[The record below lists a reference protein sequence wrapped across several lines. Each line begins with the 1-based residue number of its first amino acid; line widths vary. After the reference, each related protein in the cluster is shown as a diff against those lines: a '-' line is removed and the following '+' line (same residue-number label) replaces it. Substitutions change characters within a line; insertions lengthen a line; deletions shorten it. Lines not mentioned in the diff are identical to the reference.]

1 MAWNQPGGNGGRDPW
16 GNRGGQQGPPDLDEV
31 LKKLQGRLGRVFGGR
46 SGGGGASGGGF
57 RLPGGGLVGI
67 GVIAAVAVGAWA
79 LAGFYIVDPA
89 ERAVVLRFG
98 EYRITTEPGLH
109 WAPYFIDR
117 VEKVNVQEIRNQEI
131 GFRSSGGSQSNVAH
145 ESLMLTED
153 ENIID
158 IKFSIQYRVRDAQFY
173 LFNVL
178 DPDLT
183 LRQAT
188 ESAVREVVGRSG
200 MDFVITA
207 GRDVVAAETATL
219 IQEILDR
226 YQAGL
231 NITSV
236 NMQDAQPPAQVQD
249 AFFDAVKARED
260 QERIIN
266 QANAYKADIVPKARG
281 EANAM
286 LERAEAYRQRVIAQ
300 ADGETDRFLKILS
313 EYKKAPEVTRERLY
327 LETVEQVMSNSSKV
341 LVDLQ
346 SGNNIMFLPLDKLL
360 SGQGAGKVL
369 RPDTIDSDDIGTSP
383 MSIDDARRSGD
394 PLRSRTR

>member
-1 MAWNQPGGNGGRDPW
+1 MAWNEPGGNGGRDPW
-16 GNRGGQQGPPDLDEV
+16 GNRGGKQGPPDLDEV
-31 LKKLQGRLGRVFGGR
+31 LKKLQSRLGRIFGGR
-46 SGGGGASGGGF
+46 GGGGGGGGGF
-57 RLPGGGLVGI
+57 SLPGGSLIGLT
-67 GVIAAVAVGAWA
+67 VIAVVLAGAWG

-89 ERAVVLRFG
+89 EEAVVLRFG
-98 EYRITTEPGLH
+98 EYHITNGQGLH
-109 WAPYFIDR
+109 WAPYFVDR
-117 VEKVNVQEIRNQEI
+117 VEKINVEQLRNQEI
-131 GFRSSGGSQSNVAH
+131 GFRSSGGSQSSVAH

-158 IKFSIQYRVRDAQFY
+158 IKFSIQYRVNDARFY

-226 YQAGL
+226 YEVGVH
-231 NITSV
+231 ITSV

-266 QANAYKADIVPKARG
+266 QAAAYKADIVPKARG
-281 EANAM
+281 DSTAM
-286 LERAEAYRQRVIAQ
+286 FERAEAYRQRVIAQ
-300 ADGETDRFLKILS
+300 AEGETDRFLKVLT
-313 EYKKAPEVTRERLY
+313 EYRKAPAVTRERLY
-327 LETVEQVMSNSSKV
+327 LETVEQVMTNSSKIM
-341 LVDLQ
+341 VDLQ
-346 SGNNIMFLPLDKLL
+346 GGNNLMILPLDKLL
-360 SGQGAGKVL
+360 SGRGERAI
-369 RPDTIDSDDIGTSP
+369 RPSSLDSDDISTPS
-383 MSIDDARRSGD
+383 MSSDDARRDRD
-394 PLRSRTR
+394 PQRSRTR

>member
-16 GNRGGQQGPPDLDEV
+16 GNRGDQQGPPDLDEV
-31 LKKLQGRLGRVFGGR
+31 LKKLRTRLGRLFGGR
-46 SGGGGASGGGF
+46 GGGGGSGGGF
-57 RLPGGGLVGI
+57 SLPGGSLVGAGI
-67 GVIAAVAVGAWA
+67 IAAVVVGAWA

-89 ERAVVLRFG
+89 EEGVVLRFG
-98 EYRITTEPGLH
+98 QYRITTVPGLH
-109 WAPYFIDR
+109 WRPYFIDS
-117 VEKVNVQEIRNQEI
+117 VEKVNVQQIHNQEI
-131 GFRSSGGSQSNVAH
+131 GFRSSGASRSSVAH

-153 ENIID
+153 ENIVD
-158 IKFSIQYRVRDAQFY
+158 LKFSIQYRINDAQFY

-207 GRDVVAAETATL
+207 GRDVVASEAGTL

-226 YQAGL
+226 YKAGL

-300 ADGETDRFLKILS
+300 ADGETDRFLKVLK
-313 EYKKAPEVTRERLY
+313 EYQKAPAVTRERLY
-327 LETVEQVMSNSSKV
+327 LETIEQVMANTSKV

-346 SGNNIMFLPLDKLL
+346 SGNNIMFLPLDTLL
-360 SGQGAGKVL
+360 SGQGAG
-369 RPDTIDSDDIGTSP
+369 RGIRSGGIDDDDIGTASI
-383 MSIDDARRSGD
+383 SIDDAPRGRDS
-394 PLRSRTR
+394 LRTRNR

>member
-31 LKKLQGRLGRVFGGR
+31 LKKLQSRLGRVFGGR
-46 SGGGGASGGGF
+46 SGGGGGGGF
-57 RLPGGGLVGI
+57 SLPGGGPLGI
-67 GVIAAVAVGAWA
+67 AIIVAIAVGAWG

-89 ERAVVLRFG
+89 EEAVVLRFG
-98 EYRITTEPGLH
+98 EYRTTTGEGLH
-109 WAPYFIDR
+109 WAPYFVDK
-117 VEKVNVQEIRNQEI
+117 VEKINVRQLRNQEV
-131 GFRSSGGSQSNVAH
+131 GFRSTGGSQTAVAH

-158 IKFSIQYRVRDAQFY
+158 IKFSIQYRVNDAQNY

-207 GRDVVAAETATL
+207 GRDVVASETSTL

-226 YQAGL
+226 YAAGL
-231 NITSV
+231 RITSV

-286 LERAEAYRQRVIAQ
+286 LERAEAYRQRVVAQ
-300 ADGETDRFLKILS
+300 ADGETDRFLKVLK
-313 EYKKAPEVTRERLY
+313 EYRKAPSVTRERLY
-327 LETVEQVMSNSSKV
+327 LETVEQVMANSSKV

-346 SGNNIMFLPLDKLL
+346 SGNNVMFLPLDKLF
-360 SGQGAGKVL
+360 SGGGSGSIIRPGADGNE
-369 RPDTIDSDDIGTSP
+369 IGAPSLG
-383 MSIDDARRSGD
+383 MDDAPRSRD

>member
-31 LKKLQGRLGRVFGGR
+31 LKKLQTRLGRVFGGR
-46 SGGGGASGGGF
+46 GGGAPGGGGF
-57 RLPGGGLVGI
+57 KFPGGGLAGMGI
-67 GVIAAVAVGAWA
+67 IAAVLAGAWA
-79 LAGFYIVDPA
+79 LAGFFIVDPA
-89 ERAVVLRFG
+89 EEAVVLRFG
-98 EYRITTEPGLH
+98 EYRTTAGPGLH
-109 WAPYFIDR
+109 WAPYFIDS

-131 GFRSSGGSQSNVAH
+131 GFRSSGGAQTSVAH

-158 IKFSIQYRVRDAQFY
+158 IKFSIQYRVSDAQFY

-207 GRDVVAAETATL
+207 GRDVVAAETGTL

-226 YQAGL
+226 YKAGL
-231 NITSV
+231 RITSV

-286 LERAEAYRQRVIAQ
+286 LERAQAYRQRVIAE
-300 ADGETDRFLKILS
+300 AEGETDRFVKVLN
-313 EYKKAPEVTRERLY
+313 EYKKAPEVTRDRLY
-327 LETVEQVMSNSSKV
+327 IETVEQVMANSSKV

-346 SGNNIMFLPLDKLL
+346 GGNNIMFLPLDKLL
-360 SGQGAGKVL
+360 AGQGVGTVL
-369 RPDTIDSDDIGTSP
+369 RPGDLNRDEISGSSADIDN
-383 MSIDDARRSGD
+383 ARRARD
-394 PLRSRTR
+394 TLRSRNR

>member
-31 LKKLQGRLGRVFGGR
+31 LKKLQSRLGRIFGGR
-46 SGGGGASGGGF
+46 SGGGGGGGGF
-57 RLPGGGLVGI
+57 SLPGGGLI
-67 GVIAAVAVGAWA
+67 GLTVIAALLVGAWG

-89 ERAVVLRFG
+89 EEAVVLRFG
-98 EYRITTEPGLH
+98 EYRTTAGQGLH
-109 WAPYFIDR
+109 WAPYFIDS
-117 VEKVNVQEIRNQEI
+117 VEKINVQQLRNQEI
-131 GFRSSGGSQSNVAH
+131 GFRSSGGSQSDVAH

-158 IKFSIQYRVRDAQFY
+158 IKFSIQYRVNDARAY

-207 GRDVVAAETATL
+207 GRGRVAAETSTL
-219 IQEILDR
+219 IQEILNR
-226 YQAGL
+226 YEAGL
-231 NITSV
+231 DITSV

-286 LERAEAYRQRVIAQ
+286 FERAEAYRQRVIAQ
-300 ADGETDRFLKILS
+300 AEGETDRFLKVLT
-313 EYKKAPEVTRERLY
+313 EYQKAPGVTRERLY
-327 LETVEQVMSNSSKV
+327 LETVESVMTNSSKV

-346 SGNNIMFLPLDKLL
+346 GGNNIMFLPLDKLF
-360 SGQGAGKVL
+360 SGQGAGSVV
-369 RPDTIDSDDIGTSP
+369 RPGNLDSDDVGTPS
-383 MSIDDARRSGD
+383 MNIDDARRTGD
-394 PLRSRTR
+394 PLRSRNR

>member
-31 LKKLQGRLGRVFGGR
+31 LKKLQTRLGRVFGGR
-46 SGGGGASGGGF
+46 SGGGGAGAGL
-57 RLPGGGLVGI
+57 RLPGGGLAGG
-67 GVIAAVAVGAWA
+67 GVIAVVAAAAWA

-89 ERAVVLRFG
+89 EQGVVLRFG
-98 EYRITTEPGLH
+98 EYRITTDPGLH
-109 WAPYFIDR
+109 WAPYFIDS

-131 GFRSSGGSQSNVAH
+131 GFRSTGGSQTAVPH

-226 YQAGL
+226 YQAGIG
-231 NITSV
+231 ITSV

-266 QANAYKADIVPKARG
+266 QANAYKADVVPKARG

-300 ADGETDRFLKILS
+300 ADGETDRFLKILN
-313 EYKKAPEVTRERLY
+313 EYKKAPEVTRERMY
-327 LETVEQVMSNSSKV
+327 LETVEQVMANSSKV
-341 LVDLQ
+341 LVDLE
-346 SGNNIMFLPLDKLL
+346 SGNNIMFLPLDKLM
-360 SGQGAGKVL
+360 SGQGVGSVL
-369 RPDTIDSDDIGTSP
+369 RSDTMDSDDIGTSP
-383 MSIDDARRSGD
+383 ISVDDARRSRD
-394 PLRSRTR
+394 PLRSRNR

>member
-1 MAWNQPGGNGGRDPW
+1 MAWNQPGGNGRRDPW
-16 GNRGGQQGPPDLDEV
+16 GNRGDQQGPPDLDEV
-31 LKKLQGRLGRVFGGR
+31 LKKLRTRLGRLFGGR
-46 SGGGGASGGGF
+46 GGGGGSGGGF
-57 RLPGGGLVGI
+57 SLPGGSLVGAGI
-67 GVIAAVAVGAWA
+67 IAGVVVGAWA

-89 ERAVVLRFG
+89 EQAVVLRFG
-98 EYRITTEPGLH
+98 QYRVTTNPGLH
-109 WAPYFIDR
+109 WAPYFIDG
-117 VEKVNVQEIRNQEI
+117 VEKVNVQQIHNQEI
-131 GFRSSGGSQSNVAH
+131 GFRSSGASRSSVAH

-153 ENIID
+153 ENIVD
-158 IKFSIQYRVRDAQFY
+158 LKFSIQYRIDDPQFY

-188 ESAVREVVGRSG
+188 ESAVREVVGRSA

-207 GRDVVAAETATL
+207 GRDVVASEAGTL
-219 IQEILDR
+219 IQEILDE

-300 ADGETDRFLKILS
+300 ADGETDRFLKVLK
-313 EYKKAPEVTRERLY
+313 EYQKAPAVTRERLY
-327 LETVEQVMSNSSKV
+327 LETIEQVMANTSKV

-360 SGQGAGKVL
+360 SGQGAG
-369 RPDTIDSDDIGTSP
+369 RGIRSGGIDDDDIGTASI
-383 MSIDDARRSGD
+383 SIDDAPLGRDS
-394 PLRSRTR
+394 LRSRVR

>member
-1 MAWNQPGGNGGRDPW
+1 M
-16 GNRGGQQGPPDLDEV
+16 
-31 LKKLQGRLGRVFGGR
+31 KKLQARLGRIFGGR
-46 SGGGGASGGGF
+46 SGGGGGGGF
-57 RLPGGGLVGI
+57 SLPGGGLI
-67 GVIAAVAVGAWA
+67 GMTAIAVILVAAWGV
-79 LAGFYIVDPA
+79 AGFYIVDPA
-89 ERAVVLRFG
+89 EEAVVLRFG
-98 EYRITTEPGLH
+98 EYHITNGQGLH
-109 WAPYFIDR
+109 WAPYFIDN
-117 VEKVNVQEIRNQEI
+117 VEKINVEQIRNQEI
-131 GFRSSGGSQSNVAH
+131 GFRSSGGSLTSVAH

-158 IKFSIQYRVRDAQFY
+158 IKFSIQYRVSDARFY

-207 GRDVVAAETATL
+207 GRDVVAAETETL

-226 YQAGL
+226 YQAGI

-266 QANAYKADIVPKARG
+266 QADAYKADIVPKARG

-286 LERAEAYRQRVIAQ
+286 FERAEAYRQRVIAQ
-300 ADGETDRFLKILS
+300 AEGETDRFLKVLT
-313 EYKKAPEVTRERLY
+313 EYQKAPDVTRERLY
-327 LETVEQVMSNSSKV
+327 LETVEQVMANSSKV
-341 LVDLQ
+341 LVDLK

-360 SGQGAGKVL
+360 SGQGGRVA
-369 RPDTIDSDDIGTSP
+369 RPDGFDSDDLSTPS
-383 MSIDDARRSGD
+383 MNSDDARRGRD

>member
-31 LKKLQGRLGRVFGGR
+31 LKKLQSRLGRIF
-46 SGGGGASGGGF
+46 GGGGGGGGGGF
-57 RLPGGGLVGI
+57 SLPGGGLI
-67 GVIAAVAVGAWA
+67 GLTVIAVVLAGAWG

-89 ERAVVLRFG
+89 EEAVVLRFG
-98 EYRITTEPGLH
+98 EYHTTNGQGLH
-109 WAPYFIDR
+109 WAPYFVDR
-117 VEKVNVQEIRNQEI
+117 VEKINVEQLRNQEI
-131 GFRSSGGSQSNVAH
+131 GFRSSGGSQSSVAH

-158 IKFSIQYRVRDAQFY
+158 IKFSIQYRVNDARFY

-188 ESAVREVVGRSG
+188 ESAVREIVGRSG

-226 YQAGL
+226 YEVGVH
-231 NITSV
+231 ITSV

-266 QANAYKADIVPKARG
+266 QAAAYKADIVPKARG
-281 EANAM
+281 DSNAM
-286 LERAEAYRQRVIAQ
+286 FERAEAYRQRVIAQ
-300 ADGETDRFLKILS
+300 AEGETDRFLKVLA
-313 EYKKAPEVTRERLY
+313 EYKKAPAVTRERLY
-327 LETVEQVMSNSSKV
+327 LETVEQVMANSSKV
-341 LVDLQ
+341 MVDLQ
-346 SGNNIMFLPLDKLL
+346 GGNNLMLMPLDKLL
-360 SGQGAGKVL
+360 SGRGEGVI
-369 RPDTIDSDDIGTSP
+369 RPSDLESDDISTPS
-383 MSIDDARRSGD
+383 MSSDDARRGRD

>member
-1 MAWNQPGGNGGRDPW
+1 MAWNQPGGNGGNDPW
-16 GNRGGQQGPPDLDEV
+16 GNRGGKQGPPDLDEV
-31 LKKLQGRLGRVFGGR
+31 LKKLQSRLGRIFAGR
-46 SGGGGASGGGF
+46 GGGGGGGGGF
-57 RLPGGGLVGI
+57 SLPGGSLIGLT
-67 GVIAAVAVGAWA
+67 VIAVVLAGAWG
-79 LAGFYIVDPA
+79 LAGFYTVDPA
-89 ERAVVLRFG
+89 EEAVVLRFG
-98 EYRITTEPGLH
+98 QYHATNGQGLH
-109 WAPYFIDR
+109 WAPYFIDD
-117 VEKVNVQEIRNQEI
+117 VEKINVEQLRNQEI
-131 GFRSSGGSQSNVAH
+131 GFRSSGGSQSSVAH

-158 IKFSIQYRVRDAQFY
+158 IKFSIQYRVNDARFY

-188 ESAVREVVGRSG
+188 ESAVREVVGRSE

-226 YQAGL
+226 YEVGL

-266 QANAYKADIVPKARG
+266 QAAAYKADIVPKARG
-281 EANAM
+281 DSNAM
-286 LERAEAYRQRVIAQ
+286 FERAEAYRQRVIAQ
-300 ADGETDRFLKILS
+300 AEGETDRFLKVLT
-313 EYKKAPEVTRERLY
+313 EYRKAPAVTRERLY
-327 LETVEQVMSNSSKV
+327 LETIEQVMANSSKV

-360 SGQGAGKVL
+360 SGRGEGVI
-369 RPDTIDSDDIGTSP
+369 RPGEFDSDDISTP
-383 MSIDDARRSGD
+383 AMSSDDARRSRD

>member
-1 MAWNQPGGNGGRDPW
+1 MAWNEPGGNGGRDPW

-31 LKKLQGRLGRVFGGR
+31 LKKLQSRLGRIFGGR
-46 SGGGGASGGGF
+46 GGGGGGGGF
-57 RLPGGGLVGI
+57 SLPGGSLIGAGI
-67 GVIAAVAVGAWA
+67 IAVVLAGAWA
-79 LAGFYIVDPA
+79 VAGFYIVDPA
-89 ERAVVLRFG
+89 EEAVVLRFG
-98 EYRITTEPGLH
+98 EYRVTNGQGLH

-117 VEKVNVQEIRNQEI
+117 VEKINVEQLRNQEI
-131 GFRSSGGSQSNVAH
+131 GFRSSGGSLSSVAH

-158 IKFSIQYRVRDAQFY
+158 IKFSIQYRVSDARDY

-188 ESAVREVVGRSG
+188 ESAVREVVGRSA

-207 GRDVVAAETATL
+207 GRDVVASETETL

-226 YQAGL
+226 YKAGI
-231 NITSV
+231 NVTSV

-266 QANAYKADIVPKARG
+266 QADAYKADIVPKARG

-286 LERAEAYRQRVIAQ
+286 FERAEAYRQRVIAH
-300 ADGETDRFLKILS
+300 AEGETDRFLKVLT
-313 EYKKAPEVTRERLY
+313 EYQKAPAITRERLY
-327 LETVEQVMSNSSKV
+327 LETVEQVMANSSKV

-346 SGNNIMFLPLDKLL
+346 GGNNIMFLPLDKLL
-360 SGQGAGKVL
+360 SGRGEGVV
-369 RPDTIDSDDIGTSP
+369 RPDNFDSDDIGTSP
-383 MSIDDARRSGD
+383 ISSDDARRSRD

>member
-31 LKKLQGRLGRVFGGR
+31 LKKLQSRLGRIFGGR
-46 SGGGGASGGGF
+46 SGGGGGGGF
-57 RLPGGGLVGI
+57 SLPGGGLVGV
-67 GVIAAVAVGAWA
+67 GVIVAIVVGAWA

-89 ERAVVLRFG
+89 EEAVVLRFG
-98 EYRITTEPGLH
+98 EYRTTTREGLH

-117 VEKVNVQEIRNQEI
+117 VEKINVRQIRNQEV
-131 GFRSSGGSQSNVAH
+131 GFRSSGGSQTAVAH

-158 IKFSIQYRVRDAQFY
+158 IKFSIQYRVNDARDY

-207 GRDVVAAETATL
+207 GRDVVASETSTL

-226 YQAGL
+226 YEAGL
-231 NITSV
+231 KITSV

-300 ADGETDRFLKILS
+300 ADGETDRFLKVLN
-313 EYKKAPEVTRERLY
+313 EYRKAPAVTRERLY
-327 LETVEQVMSNSSKV
+327 LETVEEVMANSSKV

-346 SGNNIMFLPLDKLL
+346 GGNNIMFLPLDKLF
-360 SGQGAGKVL
+360 SGRAGGSVI
-369 RPDTIDSDDIGTSP
+369 RPSDIDGSDIGAPSVSVEDT
-383 MSIDDARRSGD
+383 RRSRD
-394 PLRSRTR
+394 PLRSRNR

>member
-16 GNRGGQQGPPDLDEV
+16 GDRGGQQGPPDLDEV
-31 LKKLQGRLGRVFGGR
+31 LKKLQARLARMFGGR
-46 SGGGGASGGGF
+46 SGGGASGGGF
-57 RLPGGGLVGI
+57 SLPGGSLVGV
-67 GVIAAVAVGAWA
+67 GVIAVVLVGAWA

-89 ERAVVLRFG
+89 EQAVVLRFG
-98 EYRITTEPGLH
+98 AYRTTTGPGLN
-109 WAPYFIDR
+109 WAPYFIDG
-117 VEKVNVQEIRNQEI
+117 VEKVNVQQIHNQEI
-131 GFRSSGGSQSNVAH
+131 GFRSSGASKSSVAN

-158 IKFSIQYRVRDAQFY
+158 IKFSIQYRINDAQFY

-188 ESAVREVVGRSG
+188 ESAVREVVGRSS

-207 GRDVVAAETATL
+207 GRDVVASEAGTL

-226 YQAGL
+226 YQTGL
-231 NITSV
+231 DITSV

-266 QANAYKADIVPKARG
+266 QANAFKADIVPKARG

-300 ADGETDRFLKILS
+300 AEGEADRFLKVLG
-313 EYKKAPEVTRERLY
+313 EYQKAPEVTRERLY
-327 LETVEQVMSNSSKV
+327 IETIEQVMANSSKV
-341 LVDLQ
+341 LIDLQ
-346 SGNNIMFLPLDKLL
+346 GGNNIMVLPLNELL
-360 SGQGAGKVL
+360 SGRGAGSVV
-369 RPDTIDSDDIGTSP
+369 RPG
-383 MSIDDARRSGD
+383 SIDGDDMGAPSGGIDGARRSRD

>member
-1 MAWNQPGGNGGRDPW
+1 MAWNQPGDGNGGRDPW
-16 GNRGGQQGPPDLDEV
+16 GNRGDKQGPPDLDEV
-31 LKKLQGRLGRVFGGR
+31 LKKLQLRLGRIFGGR
-46 SGGGGASGGGF
+46 SGGGGGGGGF
-57 RLPGGGLVGI
+57 SLPGGSLVGA
-67 GVIAAVAVGAWA
+67 VIIAVILVGAWA
-79 LAGFYIVDPA
+79 VAGFYIVDPA
-89 ERAVVLRFG
+89 EEAVVLRFG
-98 EYRITTEPGLH
+98 GYHETNGQGLH
-109 WAPYFIDR
+109 WAPYFVDS
-117 VEKVNVQEIRNQEI
+117 VEKINVEQIRNQEI
-131 GFRSSGGSQSNVAH
+131 GFRSAGGSLSSVAH

-158 IKFSIQYRVRDAQFY
+158 IKFSIQYRVSDARFY

-226 YQAGL
+226 YEAGI

-266 QANAYKADIVPKARG
+266 QAAAYKADIVPKARG

-286 LERAEAYRQRVIAQ
+286 FERAEAYRQRVIAQ
-300 ADGETDRFLKILS
+300 AEGETDRFLKVLT
-313 EYKKAPEVTRERLY
+313 EYRKAPGVTRERLY
-327 LETVEQVMSNSSKV
+327 LETVEEVMANSSKV
-341 LVDLQ
+341 LVDLK

-360 SGQGAGKVL
+360 SGQGERVV
-369 RPDTIDSDDIGTSP
+369 RPSNLDSDDISTPS
-383 MSIDDARRSGD
+383 MNSDDARRGRD

>member
-1 MAWNQPGGNGGRDPW
+1 MAWNEPGGNGGRDPW
-16 GNRGGQQGPPDLDEV
+16 GNRGGQKGPPDLDEV
-31 LKKLQGRLGRVFGGR
+31 LKKLQSRLGRIFGGR
-46 SGGGGASGGGF
+46 GGGGGGGGF
-57 RLPGGGLVGI
+57 SLPGGSLIGAGI
-67 GVIAAVAVGAWA
+67 IAVVLAGAWA
-79 LAGFYIVDPA
+79 VAGFYIVDPA
-89 ERAVVLRFG
+89 EEAVVLRFG
-98 EYRITTEPGLH
+98 EYHVTNGQGLH
-109 WAPYFIDR
+109 WAPYFIDS
-117 VEKVNVQEIRNQEI
+117 VEKINVEQLRNQEI
-131 GFRSSGGSQSNVAH
+131 GFRSSGGSLSSVAH

-158 IKFSIQYRVRDAQFY
+158 IKFSIQYRVSDARDY

-207 GRDVVAAETATL
+207 GRDVVASETETL

-226 YQAGL
+226 YKVGI
-231 NITSV
+231 NVTSV

-266 QANAYKADIVPKARG
+266 QAAAYKADIVPKARG

-286 LERAEAYRQRVIAQ
+286 FERAEAYRQRVIAQ
-300 ADGETDRFLKILS
+300 AEGETDRFLKVLA
-313 EYKKAPEVTRERLY
+313 EYQKAPSVTRERLY
-327 LETVEQVMSNSSKV
+327 LETVEEVMANSSKV
-341 LVDLQ
+341 LVDLEG
-346 SGNNIMFLPLDKLL
+346 GNNIMFLPLDKLL
-360 SGQGAGKVL
+360 SGRGEGVV
-369 RPDTIDSDDIGTSP
+369 RPGNFDSDDIGTSP
-383 MSIDDARRSGD
+383 ISSDDARRSRD

>member
-31 LKKLQGRLGRVFGGR
+31 LKKLQSRLARIFGGR
-46 SGGGGASGGGF
+46 SGGGGGGSRF
-57 RLPGGGLVGI
+57 SLPGGSLAGLGI
-67 GVIAAVAVGAWA
+67 ITVVLVAAWG

-89 ERAVVLRFG
+89 EEAVVLRFG
-98 EYRITTEPGLH
+98 QYRITTGQGLH
-109 WAPYFIDR
+109 WAPYFVDS
-117 VEKVNVQEIRNQEI
+117 VEKINVEQIRNQEI
-131 GFRSSGGSQSNVAH
+131 GFRSAGGSQSSVAH

-158 IKFSIQYRVRDAQFY
+158 IKFSIQYRVNDARFY

-207 GRDVVAAETATL
+207 GRDVVAAETETL

-226 YQAGL
+226 YRAGI

-266 QANAYKADIVPKARG
+266 QAAAYKADIVPKARG
-281 EANAM
+281 ESNAM
-286 LERAEAYRQRVIAQ
+286 FERAEAYRQRVIAQ
-300 ADGETDRFLKILS
+300 AEGETARFLKVLA
-313 EYKKAPEVTRERLY
+313 EYQKAPSVTRERMY
-327 LETVEQVMSNSSKV
+327 IETVESVMANSSKV

-360 SGQGAGKVL
+360 SGSGAGSVV
-369 RPDTIDSDDIGTSP
+369 RPGSLDSDDLVTPS
-383 MSIDDARRSGD
+383 MSNDDARRSRD
-394 PLRSRTR
+394 PLRSRN